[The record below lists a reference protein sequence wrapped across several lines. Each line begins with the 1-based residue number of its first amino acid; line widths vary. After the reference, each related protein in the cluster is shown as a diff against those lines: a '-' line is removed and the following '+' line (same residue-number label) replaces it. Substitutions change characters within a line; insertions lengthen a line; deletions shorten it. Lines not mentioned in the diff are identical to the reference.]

1 MLAAARMIAGY
12 PLYSLFL
19 FSSTLAALLWPG
31 PDPRG
36 QDPRLPT
43 AIHSCQWTDITAGHP
58 HKNDIIQATVPQ
70 NDITLVYKT
79 RNDIIVAPP
88 PKNDNIDNPHRG
100 LHSPGITPTPLH
112 DTGPHS
118 PITPIH
124 SCCGTT
130 EGRSILRATG
140 FAHFLATTG
149 LSPTLADPFQKL
161 RGSFCRFAL
170 PSLSKLEHSRRP
182 PVGIPTAPRRPET
195 QQSRPT
201 SGHGT
206 IAFSRKTRNRAQRAL
221 NGNISCP
228 HCNCDLYNKT
238 YSTIPS
244 KFRTPALQLSNGM
257 LVHHFLWCQEHLS
270 VWFYRRGV
278 RHYQVYYG
286 NKAHNLYN
294 HIHTARAASG
304 KPGGHDSQPRLLQHF
319 FALHCLDNRYTLDR
333 SGHESRSASGVKHPH
348 DNCRS
353 LEARHRRHELR
364 NERRRRSRREYRQ
377 WISSVLEG
385 GKFTL
390 AQPRRPLKRVTNS
403 PDQLRRAYSSQRR
416 HPTIGSRA
424 ALYRYYIQPSLL
436 DMPSR
441 HLSWRPSNNLLTV
454 ATWNI
459 ESLIGLGKHQ
469 ALAEFVTKK
478 GLDILCLQETKSTA
492 SNEIFAKGGKYLLS
506 GTPTDPAAGVGF
518 FVPAK
523 TLPLVFDFIPF
534 SFRVAALLLRTQPL
548 PTIILT
554 IYAPSMLQ
562 DSSQDLIRKQKFWDE
577 LPKFLQ
583 QLPRPA
589 TIVVAGDFNARI
601 VQEDLSTFSEYIGPA
616 VLPTDSPFD
625 ETTNYA
631 FLVEFLIS
639 EDFLLASSKFK
650 RPYSKL
656 ITYKEINSSPNATPF
671 SPNNTDFAV
680 IDHVLIHERSFHQLR
695 SVSSQI
701 TWQLPWFHR
710 HYPVT
715 FTLSFDKFAK
725 ARPKPQPRLPL
736 PSTPEDRHSYIT
748 SFPNAPFSPLRS
760 HPATGAI
767 QIYTDGSC
775 PDQNRV
781 TQGNPAG
788 WAFTFTKNFEWH
800 DSYGPVG
807 QGLSF
812 TPVGSNNTAELQAL
826 IEALDYI
833 CRHPGKFRNLPI
845 DLYTDSQLVHQ
856 LCHDIYL
863 PHTHMQLVEQLRS
876 YITRARTMFDLAI
889 LKVRGHA
896 GIAGNTRADKLAFTG
911 VTSSSMVGRHSF
923 PPRPLLP
930 LLFPPTSPTLP
941 TSQDLEAQVLVAASS
956 LQPAN
961 PEQYQKEYLSSK
973 AKTLIK
979 QIDNTP
985 FQDYET
991 VQKLR
996 KAVRKQVR
1004 KDKRQHLCDQLL
1016 QDSKGPPSKQWA
1028 TLKFVRK
1035 PYTPKTQGIL
1045 QSNGK
1050 ICSKAQKAETLAKY
1064 LSDEVWGH
1072 QEDPPMDPTPLY
1084 PVADMTSAP
1093 FTEAELDAA
1102 LHRMRHKKAPGPN
1115 SIPVE
1120 LWNWKYSP
1128 RHFRLSLL
1136 AHYNHVFSQAT
1147 APNNW
1152 APAVVIMIYKGK
1164 KKDPKSPSS

>member
-1 MLAAARMIAGY
+1 MLTAARMIAGY
-12 PLYSLFL
+12 PFYTLFL
-19 FSSTLAALLWPG
+19 FSNTLAALLWPG
-31 PDPRG
+31 ADPRG
-36 QDPRLPT
+36 QDPGLRT
-43 AIHSCQWTDITAGHP
+43 AIYSCQLNDTSCQLNDIIRQLNDITAGHP
-58 HKNDIIQATVPQ
+58 QKIDIIQATVPR
-70 NDITLVYKT
+70 NDIMMVDKT
-79 RNDIIVAPP
+79 RNDIMVTPP
-88 PKNDNIDNPHRG
+88 PMNDNIDNPHKGR
-100 LHSPGITPTPLH
+100 HRPGRTLTPLQ
-112 DTGPHS
+112 DTGQRS

-124 SCCGTT
+124 SCRGTT
-130 EGRSILRATG
+130 EVRSNLRATG

-170 PSLSKLEHSRRP
+170 PSLSKLEHFRRP
-182 PVGIPTAPRRPET
+182 SVGNPTAPRRPET
-195 QQSRPT
+195 QQSRP
-201 SGHGT
+201 
-206 IAFSRKTRNRAQRAL
+206 AQRAQ

-238 YSTIPS
+238 FSTLHS
-244 KFRTPALQLSNGM
+244 RFRTPALQLSNGM

-304 KPGGHDSQPRLLQHF
+304 KPGGHDSQPRLLQNF
-319 FALHCLDNRYTLDR
+319 FALHGLDNRYNLDH
-333 SGHESRSASGVKHPH
+333 SGHESRSASGVKYPH

-353 LEARHRRHELR
+353 LEARHRRHQLR
-364 NERRRRSRREYRQ
+364 NDRRRQSRREYRT

-424 ALYRYYIQPSLL
+424 ALYRHYVQPSLL

-534 SFRVAALLLRTQPL
+534 SSRVAALLLRTQPL

-562 DSSQDLIRKQKFWDE
+562 DSSQDLTRKQKFWDE

-589 TIVVAGDFNARI
+589 TIVLAGDFNARI

-639 EDFLLASSKFK
+639 EDYLLASSKFQ

-736 PSTPEDRHSYIT
+736 PSTLEDRHSYIAN
-748 SFPNAPFSPLRS
+748 FPNAPFPPLRS

-775 PDQNRV
+775 PDQNKV

-788 WAFTFTKNFEWH
+788 WAFTFTKNFEWQ

-807 QGLSF
+807 GKDSRLYQWD
-812 TPVGSNNTAELQAL
+812 PIILQKYRPSSRPW
-826 IEALDYI
+826 I
-833 CRHPGKFRNLPI
+833 
-845 DLYTDSQLVHQ
+845 
-856 LCHDIYL
+856 IY
-863 PHTHMQLVEQLRS
+863 
-876 YITRARTMFDLAI
+876 
-889 LKVRGHA
+889 
-896 GIAGNTRADKLAFTG
+896 AD
-911 VTSSSMVGRHSF
+911 
-923 PPRPLLP
+923 
-930 LLFPPTSPTLP
+930 
-941 TSQDLEAQVLVAASS
+941 
-956 LQPAN
+956 
-961 PEQYQKEYLSSK
+961 
-973 AKTLIK
+973 
-979 QIDNTP
+979 
-985 FQDYET
+985 
-991 VQKLR
+991 
-996 KAVRKQVR
+996 
-1004 KDKRQHLCDQLL
+1004 
-1016 QDSKGPPSKQWA
+1016 
-1028 TLKFVRK
+1028 
-1035 PYTPKTQGIL
+1035 TQGNSAISPL
-1045 QSNGK
+1045 TYTR
-1050 ICSKAQKAETLAKY
+1050 TL
-1064 LSDEVWGH
+1064 S
-1072 QEDPPMDPTPLY
+1072 
-1084 PVADMTSAP
+1084 
-1093 FTEAELDAA
+1093 
-1102 LHRMRHKKAPGPN
+1102 
-1115 SIPVE
+1115 
-1120 LWNWKYSP
+1120 
-1128 RHFRLSLL
+1128 
-1136 AHYNHVFSQAT
+1136 
-1147 APNNW
+1147 
-1152 APAVVIMIYKGK
+1152 
-1164 KKDPKSPSS
+1164 